1 MNTVNKSTGY
11 SPFQLKYGRS
21 PRIIPS
27 FTGVVGSDKESVGAS
42 DVIALVNKNVADARD
57 NLLLAKISQAK
68 SANERRGKETRYRVG
83 DMVMLSTTNRRMDFK
98 QHGDGRVA
106 K

>member
-27 FTGVVGSDKESVGAS
+27 FTDVVCSDKEGINAS
-42 DVIALVNKNVADARD
+42 DVIALVEKNVADAQD

-68 SANERRGKETRYRVG
+68 CANEQRGPEIRYNVG
-83 DMVMLSTTNRRMDFK
+83 DMVMLSTANRHMDFK